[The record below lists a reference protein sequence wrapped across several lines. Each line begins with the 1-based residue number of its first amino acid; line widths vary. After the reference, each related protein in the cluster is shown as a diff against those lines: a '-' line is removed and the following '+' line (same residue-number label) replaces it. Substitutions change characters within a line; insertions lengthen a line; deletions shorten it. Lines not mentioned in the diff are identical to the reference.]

1 MRYASQPL
9 DSSYTLYLLDADAIP
24 ATTTPKSHTA
34 NRNNRGAT
42 LDPLIRQ
49 LAQKHAVDV
58 ALIRAIIDVES
69 GFDSSATS
77 PKGAMGLMQLMP
89 ATAARYGVTDRSD
102 AAQNLEA
109 GIRYL
114 RDLLKL
120 HDGNIALALASYN
133 AGERAVA
140 RHGKRI
146 PPYKETMLY
155 VPAVLTRL
163 QTIHP

>member
-9 DSSYTLYLLDADAIP
+9 DSSYTLYLLDADAAP
-24 ATTTPKSHTA
+24 AVTIPKSHAT
-34 NRNNRGAT
+34 NRHNRGVA

-69 GFDSSATS
+69 GFDSNATS

-114 RDLLKL
+114 KDLLKL
-120 HDGNIALALASYN
+120 HDGNVALALASYN

-155 VPAVLTRL
+155 VPAVLARL
-163 QTIHP
+163 QTTHP